1 MSWQE
6 FINVMSL
13 PFAERALLT
22 VIVLAVGSG
31 IVGVFV
37 SLRNMEFMTDG
48 IVHTIFPGLAAGYL
62 MAGSAGVFTG
72 ALIAALIAA
81 AIITL
86 LQKKP
91 YLQTDTTI
99 AVTLS
104 AAFSLGIVLVSKQR
118 SYISALENLLF
129 GSLLTVT
136 AEHLLALTV
145 TVLVAVT
152 IVLVTWHRQLYLAFD
167 PVSFAASGYSK
178 TAADATLSAAIAMVT
193 VAGTQAL
200 GNLMVIALIIAP
212 VSAARQLTGRLALIA
227 PVAILIAVLA
237 GLAGLSA
244 SVFGSYALDANISAG
259 SAIVLFLVLSY
270 LTAALIK
277 KLAKPRPPISRT
289 GVS

>member
-1 MSWQE
+1 MT
-6 FINVMSL
+6 
-13 PFAERALLT
+13 ERN
-22 VIVLAVGSG
+22 GKK
-31 IVGVFV
+31 
-37 SLRNMEFMTDG
+37 
-48 IVHTIFPGLAAGYL
+48 
-62 MAGSAGVFTG
+62 G
-72 ALIAALIAA
+72 A
-81 AIITL
+81 
-86 LQKKP
+86 
-91 YLQTDTTI
+91 
-99 AVTLS
+99 LS

-270 LTAALIK
+270 LAAALIK
-277 KLAKPRPPISRT
+277 KLAKPRPPISRA